1 MQKLLL
7 TGFSYIFLY
16 YVLEIFIKA
25 WRQRRPLWIG
35 TEIKFFEVLSGVVS
49 ARNVWNEGQISPN
62 VNNFCEQILFFCDAS
77 NTVLLKFFNL
87 KNTFIKCECE

>member
-35 TEIKFFEVLSGVVS
+35 TEIKFFEVWSGVVS
-49 ARNVWNEGQISPN
+49 ARNIWNEGQTYPN
-62 VNNFCEQILFFCDAS
+62 VNNFCEQILFSMAS
-77 NTVLLKFFNL
+77 VTKQCWSFNL
-87 KNTFIKCECE
+87 KSFEV